1 MRKPINIALALTL
14 AAPVSALAQAPAGP
28 EQGRGAATIR
38 LSVDEAVKMALDQ
51 NVDLKADRLDPQIG
65 DTRVAVASGAFR
77 PSLSSTVLRNNQLQP
92 PASLL
97 APVATRTDVT
107 TSTVGIGQ
115 MLPRF
120 GTSYNFGWTTAHTSS
135 DSFLNS
141 YNPLLQSGLTL
152 GVSQPLVKNFLVDSS
167 RTQLQIARTNRDIA
181 GTRLRDSEIR
191 TASGVKSAYWNLVS
205 ARANVD
211 ARQTAVDLA
220 QELARVNK
228 AKVDVGQS
236 PPLDEVSA
244 QAEVA
249 SDEEQLIIAQTNA
262 RVAEDRLRML
272 LYDPTDRSIWSIAI
286 EPVDAPPTA
295 TVAVDIDAAISKALE
310 QRTDITR
317 AKKDVDNADSNARL
331 ASNQRMPDVRLTA
344 SYTANGL
351 GGTEV
356 LRTGG
361 FPGTIIGPGAIT
373 PFGTVLDQLFGRDYP
388 TWTAG
393 VSVSYPI
400 GHSADEA
407 TYARTRLE
415 RAQADERVKS
425 AEGKVIEDV
434 RTAGWNIEMNA
445 RRIQTT
451 RAARDLAEQ
460 RLDAERKR
468 FEVGISTSFLV
479 IQAQRDLSQ
488 ATTNELAAVLAY
500 DLSLVDFDTVQQA
513 PPAR

>member
-1 MRKPINIALALTL
+1 MRKPTLSVALALTL
-14 AAPVSALAQAPAGP
+14 AAPAAAIAQSPAG
-28 EQGRGAATIR
+28 AIK
-38 LSVDEAVKMALDQ
+38 LSVDDAVKMALEQ
-51 NVDLKADRLDPQIG
+51 NVDLKADRLDPEIG
-65 DTRVAVASGAFR
+65 DTRVAIASGAFR
-77 PSLSSTVLRNNQLQP
+77 PTVSSNLLRNNQLQP

-97 APVATRTDVT
+97 APVATRNDVV
-107 TSTVGIGQ
+107 TSNLGVGQ
-115 MLPRF
+115 LLPHF
-120 GTSYNFGWTTAHTSS
+120 GTSYSFGWTTAHTNS

-152 GVSQPLVKNFLVDSS
+152 SVSQPIVKNFLVDGS
-167 RTQLQIARTNRDIA
+167 RTQLKIAQTNRDIA
-181 GTRLRDSEIR
+181 GTRLHDSEIR
-191 TASGVKSAYWNLVS
+191 TAANVKSAYWNLVS

-220 QELARVNK
+220 EELARVNK

-262 RVAEDRLRML
+262 RIAEDRLRML
-272 LYDPTDRSIWSIAI
+272 IYDPTDRSIWNVSL
-286 EPVDAPPTA
+286 EPIDTPPTGTA
-295 TVAVDIDAAISKALE
+295 PIDIEAAISNALAN
-310 QRTDITR
+310 RTDITR
-317 AKKDVDNADSNARL
+317 AKKDVENADSNLKL
-331 ASNQRMPDVRLTA
+331 AGNQRMPDVRLTA
-344 SYTANGL
+344 GYTANGL

-361 FPGTIIGPGAIT
+361 FPGTIVGPGQIT
-373 PFGTVLDQLFGRDYP
+373 PFGSVLDQLFSRDYP

-400 GHSADEA
+400 GHSADDA
-407 TYARTRLE
+407 TYARTKLE

-434 RTAGWNIEMNA
+434 RTAGWNIDMNA

-451 RAARDLAEQ
+451 RAARELAEQ

-468 FEVGISTSFLV
+468 FEVGMSTSFLV

-488 ATTNELAAVLAY
+488 AKTNELAAILAY
-500 DLSLVDFDTVQQA
+500 DLSLVEFDAVQQA
-513 PPAR
+513 PPGR